1 MVIGQDNLPWSILT
15 VVRARFIKIIW
26 QKRWNIIYIGT
37 GWCWYDI
44 LWQCDTAQAQ
54 TEPHHSIKCLIVC
67 SASASVVLMMMICAG
82 EMWQQCGRFVHIR
95 YTRHA
100 SPLLLYT
107 RWSPLQ
113 SNIEIKMLQAGRFPS
128 PTHCWYPRTVSQWQA
143 HTLRTVRRDVW
154 LKSIFYCFPVI
165 SRKLMFTTGCALTS
179 HWSNYKEAEPAL
191 PHQILHKTLRH
202 NITTRHNY
210 H

>member
-37 GWCWYDI
+37 GWCWYDR
-44 LWQCDTAQAQ
+44 LWHSADPSRAITFSKISDCLQCR
-54 TEPHHSIKCLIVC
+54 
-67 SASASVVLMMMICAG
+67 VVLMMRICAG

-95 YTRHA
+95 YSRHA
-100 SPLLLYT
+100 PPPLLYT

-128 PTHCWYPRTVSQWQA
+128 PTHCWYPGTVWQWQA